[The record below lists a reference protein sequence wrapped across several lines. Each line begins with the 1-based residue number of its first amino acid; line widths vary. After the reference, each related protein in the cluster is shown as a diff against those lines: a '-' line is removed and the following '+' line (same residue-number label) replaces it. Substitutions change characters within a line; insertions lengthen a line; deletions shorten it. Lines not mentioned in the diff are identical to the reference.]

1 MPVPSTPWRP
11 LTYLPCPPPPLP
23 PLVQAHLLFGCRKE
37 DQSNLLDAIYFSA
50 VSMIDNNQAIVS
62 QPDTLKLSVVVGTK
76 IVTNTETVMSQMLCW
91 LHLCTAR

>member
-1 MPVPSTPWRP
+1 M
-11 LTYLPCPPPPLP
+11 
-23 PLVQAHLLFGCRKE
+23 QAHLLFGCRKE